1 MSAARYSMSS
11 GACRT
16 CEMLLVDQYHP
27 IRAIFDMPLGERV
40 LGRGEVCLVTR
51 VDVSMRRLLVRTLVA
66 V

>member
-27 IRAIFDMPLGERV
+27 IRVIFDMPLGERV